1 MYKLSF
7 FVPSSHKEAVK
18 EALFEVGAGRY
29 AHYDK
34 CSWEVLGEGQFRALQ
49 GANPFLGEIEK
60 IEKVQEYKV
69 EMICNDEII
78 QRAVAR
84 LKEVHPYEEV
94 AYDIIRLEIF

>member
-18 EALFEVGAGRY
+18 EALFEVGAGKY